1 MKSHSENYG
10 LCGRTRARRPQM
22 SPEPA
27 PVNKKSKSADLG
39 DGNEEKFEVCS
50 EKVAVESISNADEEE
65 SKSDVVDPRR
75 TVVEQMSEVKSEAMD
90 ESVKCTRISSDLKP
104 EVNDNEDDKIA
115 DKDGNVI
122 SPVDTSSNGVD
133 EKKLEIK
140 MSKKIVLK
148 KFPTKLK
155 ELLRDH
161 LLGMFVAQRY
171 IFKSL
176 NCNKVKH
183 VEKGLPGVIKGCGI
197 LCFCETCGGKEVVT
211 PNQFELHAGS
221 ANKRPPEYIYLDN
234 GGGSKSIDGEG
245 EVGVNLRLVISVA
258 ATAIAYGVTGLSVEG
273 EDNPPM
279 PHFGCFDDGS
289 FDKFWSLPV
298 I

>member
-1 MKSHSENYG
+1 
-10 LCGRTRARRPQM
+10 
-22 SPEPA
+22 
-27 PVNKKSKSADLG
+27 
-39 DGNEEKFEVCS
+39 
-50 EKVAVESISNADEEE
+50 
-65 SKSDVVDPRR
+65 
-75 TVVEQMSEVKSEAMD
+75 MSEVKSEAMD
-90 ESVKCTRISSDLKP
+90 ESVKCTGISSDLKP

-115 DKDGNVI
+115 GKDGNVI

-155 ELLRDH
+155 ELLETG
-161 LLGMFVAQRY
+161 LLEGSPVRY
-171 IFKSL
+171 VRGS
-176 NCNKVKH
+176 KVKH

-234 GGGSKSIDGEG
+234 VLVKTVGRPTITSTTFL
-245 EVGVNLRLVISVA
+245 GVNLRWVISVA

-289 FDKFWSLPV
+289 FDKFWSLLNGSLFTSSSQVPV
-298 I
+298 YDCCINFDSSMLSFGKFITFFVVML